1 MAEQRYVLNTRD
13 RRLMQEAIRITQAGK
28 TSQRPVPTRRRNR
41 GGGGSGSRF
50 ANLAILYDVLEP
62 MTLSVDLTADD
73 SSAVTITPGLHL
85 TETTRCIMPLVFDR
99 ETSQYK
105 AKVWGPDS
113 EGTAGEPMKVPGE
126 NHCWETCIVGGDG
139 LEIGSTSVYNEA
151 PLLVDGTTY
160 KRVVDDESMTFFAV
174 TDVITPA
181 VMFIAEADAA
191 VTGGDF
197 DAVATVGIHGKSPL
211 GFKYIK
217 NELGWDIDSGGSVI
231 VVRGVD
237 DIGVK
242 YWAFNAECPT

>member
-1 MAEQRYVLNTRD
+1 MAEQRYTLSKQD
-13 RRLMQEAIRITQAGK
+13 RRLMQEAIRVTRAGK

-62 MTLSVDLTADD
+62 MTLSVSLTATD
-73 SSAVTITPGLHL
+73 SSAVTITPGLHA
-85 TETTRCIMPLVFDR
+85 TETTRCVMPLVFDR

-139 LEIGSTSVYNEA
+139 LEIGSTGVYNEA

-160 KRVVDDESMTFFAV
+160 KRVVDEESMTFYAV

-181 VMFIAEADAA
+181 VMFIATADAA
-191 VTGGDF
+191 VSGADF
-197 DAVATVGIHGKSPL
+197 DATGTLGIHGKLPQGSKEIENAL
-211 GFKYIK
+211 A
-217 NELGWDIDSGGSVI
+217 WDIDEGGSVI
-231 VVRGVD
+231 VVRGLD
-237 DIGVK
+237 HLGVK